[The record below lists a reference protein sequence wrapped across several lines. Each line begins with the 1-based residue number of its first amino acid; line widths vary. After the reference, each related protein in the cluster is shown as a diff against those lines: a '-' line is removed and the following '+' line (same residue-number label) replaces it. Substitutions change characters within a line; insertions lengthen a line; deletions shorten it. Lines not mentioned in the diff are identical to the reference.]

1 MGSRSLFMSNKPWLQ
16 MTNLLLKRQGKW
28 SKQTQWYQLQQ
39 SQVICIYL
47 HEKHC
52 QQTVQHLVTQKMKLT
67 YILSI
72 GQLHF
77 SILFSSAHPFYVA
90 GERLVALESKSFL
103 SACAWS
109 PSKYQF
115 SHMLKNANLI
125 RIKTLQVTNQKIRR
139 PYVFVKILTG
149 SESSF
154 SDNFSSSSL
163 RRPISSSLSS
173 FSPPHRVDVGA
184 TDVIAKSLSNSLG
197 SCFA

>member
-1 MGSRSLFMSNKPWLQ
+1 
-16 MTNLLLKRQGKW
+16 
-28 SKQTQWYQLQQ
+28 
-39 SQVICIYL
+39 
-47 HEKHC
+47 
-52 QQTVQHLVTQKMKLT
+52 
-67 YILSI
+67 
-72 GQLHF
+72 
-77 SILFSSAHPFYVA
+77 
-90 GERLVALESKSFL
+90 
-103 SACAWS
+103 
-109 PSKYQF
+109 
-115 SHMLKNANLI
+115 MLKNANLI

-197 SCFA
+197 SCFALITRSSKGQFNRHGDSPGISGTTVNENIKMVNHL